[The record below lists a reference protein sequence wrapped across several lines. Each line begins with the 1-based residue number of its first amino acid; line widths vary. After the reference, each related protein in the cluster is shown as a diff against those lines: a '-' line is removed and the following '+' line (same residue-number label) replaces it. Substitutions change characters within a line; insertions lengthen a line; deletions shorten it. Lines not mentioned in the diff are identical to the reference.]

1 MRKDLIID
9 LGVSVTGFV
18 TDILGKAA
26 IPGLSLGSVLLKRG
40 LETYSANQYLKNEGI
55 RRLVVFKHLCD
66 NLEALV
72 SKQRPKTEELTY
84 IFGIYKEL
92 RKNVDDILKA
102 LNSSFYSD
110 ILKRAYDDYPGKD
123 KKTEAI
129 DKIIK
134 LELIPAIVHFI
145 HKDLGENKTF
155 DSFVD
160 MQLASF
166 DNDKLH
172 DVWLEIW
179 QVKGYNM
186 LYNSYSEFIDAQIKD
201 NKSKIT
207 GKGNSD
213 KFEAFKKNMERWQ
226 LYMDTLSSFTEL
238 GDIHLFLLNYKQ
250 YRPSESRAFDIVKF
264 AKNYMIDPID
274 MEDKISGTIDS
285 LKMYIDALLTL
296 TRLNQ
301 TGGSRSNVRVHRVK
315 QIY

>member
-18 TDILGKAA
+18 TDVLGKAA
-26 IPGLSLGSVLLKRG
+26 IPGLSMGTMLLKRG

-66 NLEALV
+66 NLEVLV
-72 SKQRPKTEELTY
+72 SRQPKTEELTY
-84 IFGIYKEL
+84 IFSLYKEL

-102 LNSSFYSD
+102 LNSSVYSD

-160 MQLASF
+160 MHLASF

-179 QVKGYNM
+179 QTKGYNM

-201 NKSKIT
+201 NKGKIT

-250 YRPSESRAFDIVKF
+250 FRPAESRTFDIIKF

-274 MEDKISGTIDS
+274 MEDKISGTIES

-301 TGGSRSNVRVHRVK
+301 TGGGSRSKGLVRRFK
-315 QIY
+315 NI